1 MRTRPDVIIVG
12 GGIIGC
18 AIAYFLARSGV
29 RPLVLERGEVGG
41 EASAGAAGMLTAQT
55 HAEAQDPLLE
65 LKLASRDL
73 YPSLVAELQERTDID
88 VEYRPIGHLAPAL
101 TAGEAAEVRRRIA
114 WQQARGLAARWL
126 DTGECRALEPGLT
139 PAAQGAG
146 WFPDDHHVN
155 NTAMTQALAA
165 ATRRLGGEVRAGCPV
180 SDLVREADRVTG
192 VVSPDGPST
201 AGAVVLCAGAWTQ
214 AFEGA
219 AGTPLPIFPAKGH
232 IAVARLQPP
241 ALRRVA
247 YGDVYVVPRASG
259 EHIIGSTVEF
269 VGFDKQVSVE
279 AIEGLLARA
288 TTLVPALRDAELTAS
303 WACLRPAAA
312 DGLPVLGAVPGRPGL
327 VVASGHYRNG
337 ILLSPITGK
346 LIAELV
352 MTGKTPTRLGPFRP
366 DRPFPPGPPAAE

>member
-18 AIAYFLARSGV
+18 AIAYFLAKSGV
-29 RPLVLERGEVGG
+29 RPLVLERGDIGG

-55 HAEAQDPLLE
+55 HTDAQDPLFE
-65 LKLASRDL
+65 LKLASRNL
-73 YPSLVAELQERTDID
+73 YPSLVAELQERADID
-88 VEYRPIGHLAPAL
+88 VEYRSIGHLAPVL
-101 TAGEAAEVRRRIA
+101 TAGEVAEVRRRIA

-126 DTGECRALEPGLT
+126 DAGESRALEPGLT
-139 PAAQGAG
+139 PAVLGAG

-165 ATRRLGGEVRAGCPV
+165 ATRRLGGEVRGGSPV
-180 SDLVREADRVTG
+180 LDLVREADRVTG
-192 VVSPDGPST
+192 VVTRDGSST
-201 AGAVVLCAGAWTQ
+201 AGTVVLCAGAWTQ
-214 AFEGA
+214 AFEA
-219 AGTPLPIFPAKGH
+219 PAGTPLPIVPAKGH

-241 ALRRVA
+241 ALHRVA
-247 YGDVYVVPRASG
+247 YGDVYVIPRASG

-288 TTLVPALRDAELTAS
+288 TALVPTLRDAELAAS

-312 DGLPVLGAVPGRPGL
+312 DGLPVLGAVPKRAGL
-327 VVASGHYRNG
+327 VVATGHYRNG
-337 ILLSPITGK
+337 ILLAPITGK
-346 LIAELV
+346 LVAELV
-352 MTGKTPTRLGPFRP
+352 ITGKTSMPLDPFRP
-366 DRPFPPGPPAAE
+366 DRPFPPGPPSDG